1 MDQQWLNTY
10 REEIGGFSNTIHSFA
25 QGEIARKDYKGISG
39 GFGSYA
45 QRDAAK
51 HMLRLRLPGGRVT
64 PERLHFMAQAVQQY
78 HVPFLKLTTC
88 EAIQMHDLTPDEVP
102 AIMEAAIPCGII
114 TRGGGGDN
122 PRNIQASPL
131 TGVQPGEAFDVMP
144 WAEAATEYLLS
155 ICRDI
160 HMPRKLKVA
169 FCNGVDDCVHTAFRD
184 MGFVAQPDGTFKL
197 YIAGGLGGGWRM
209 GILAAESLPAED
221 VLYYIRGMITTFC
234 QYGNYQNR
242 ARARTR
248 FMQETLG
255 PDELRRV
262 FLENVAAAKAD
273 ESLKLHLTPAAIT
286 KTGTGTL
293 DDPRAIAQKQPGLYA
308 VAYHPIGGRLIPEK
322 MVQLDNLIELTGGI
336 APPKLYRYNRF
347 VSATISAGLADGKT
361 IGQGLDEMDK
371 IAKETLDETFRTALT
386 GDSKEYRESSSSLM
400 FAFILAIVLIYLIL
414 AAQFESFK
422 DPLIIM
428 LTVPLAIAGAL
439 VFMYFGDI
447 TMNIF
452 SQIGIIML
460 IGLVAKNG
468 ILIVEFANQK
478 QEAGE
483 DKMRAIKDASLQRL
497 RPILMTSASTILG
510 LIPLAFATGE
520 GCNQRIAMG
529 TAVVGG
535 MLISTLL
542 TMYIVPAI
550 YSYVSTNRSKL
561 KTE

>member
-197 YIAGGLGGGWRM
+197 YIAGGLGGGGWRM

-234 QYGNYQNR
+234 QHGNYQNR
-242 ARARTR
+242 AKARTR

-308 VAYHPIGGRLIPEK
+308 VTYHPIGGRLFPEK
-322 MVQLDNLIELTGGI
+322 LVQLDNLLSTIPGCECRVAPNETLYIINLT
-336 APPKLYRYNRF
+336 ADEAAAVLD
-347 VSATISAGLADGKT
+347 ATADGAKT
-361 IGQGLDEMDK
+361 LFETSVACIGASICQQGVRDSQSVLQRAVQAVREANIPDGALPKVCISGCTSSCSGHQAAAIGFQGTVKAVPAASLPRRLPSSWAGPMLW
-371 IAKETLDETFRTALT
+371 AMPTLAIPSAPYMKKQLPALLVELARLLQPQARTADL
-386 GDSKEYRESSSSLM
+386 E
-400 FAFILAIVLIYLIL
+400 
-414 AAQFESFK
+414 
-422 DPLIIM
+422 
-428 LTVPLAIAGAL
+428 
-439 VFMYFGDI
+439 
-447 TMNIF
+447 
-452 SQIGIIML
+452 
-460 IGLVAKNG
+460 
-468 ILIVEFANQK
+468 
-478 QEAGE
+478 
-483 DKMRAIKDASLQRL
+483 
-497 RPILMTSASTILG
+497 
-510 LIPLAFATGE
+510 
-520 GCNQRIAMG
+520 
-529 TAVVGG
+529 
-535 MLISTLL
+535 
-542 TMYIVPAI
+542 
-550 YSYVSTNRSKL
+550 RS
-561 KTE
+561 